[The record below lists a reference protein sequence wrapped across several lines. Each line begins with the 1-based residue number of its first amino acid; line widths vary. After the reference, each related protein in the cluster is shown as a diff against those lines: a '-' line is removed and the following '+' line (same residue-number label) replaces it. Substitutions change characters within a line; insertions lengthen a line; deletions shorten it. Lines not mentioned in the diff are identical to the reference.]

1 LLEVLTKKAKGEK
14 TMPDFGNAGT
24 ITVREHDVAALIKLS
39 VGEYIHYQLTVQGAE
54 PIFTFA
60 CTHSD
65 RLSADNFDG
74 HPKQVYEWTWG
85 RSGSLDDLPNE
96 PADSDDDTY
105 VVSMSFITAIKYTLV
120 AEKRDAND
128 DVMRTLK
135 DIDYESQDPED
146 SFTEILRVFTA

>member
-1 LLEVLTKKAKGEK
+1 LLEVLTEK
-14 TMPDFGNAGT
+14 LREKTTMPDFGNAGKL
-24 ITVREHDVAALIKLS
+24 TVREHDVAALVKLS
-39 VGEYIHYQLTVQGAE
+39 EGEYIHYQLTVEGAE

-65 RLSADNFDG
+65 RLSADDFDG

-85 RSGSLDDLPNE
+85 RSESLDDLPNE
-96 PADSDDDTY
+96 PTDSADDTY
-105 VVSMSFITAIKYTLV
+105 VVSMAFITAIKYTLV

-146 SFTEILRVFTA
+146 SFTETLRVFTV